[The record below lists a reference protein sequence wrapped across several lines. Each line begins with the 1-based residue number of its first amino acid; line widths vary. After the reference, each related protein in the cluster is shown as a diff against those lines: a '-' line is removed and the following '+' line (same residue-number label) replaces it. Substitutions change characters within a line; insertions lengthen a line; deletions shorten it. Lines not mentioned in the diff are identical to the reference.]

1 MKKINFKKGKKY
13 FIGGL
18 VLVLLL
24 VLIVVMVKNKRIE
37 INFDE
42 NGSAIAP
49 EKMWYESQKQYM
61 EKIVTWQDK
70 LLEMQAS
77 DDFGGATPEETMDA
91 FIEALKKGDTELAS
105 RYFVFNKQ
113 AQMAEELAI
122 GKKNGV
128 LDLLIDDLGKRNNG
142 NFYAGRDDKYEFVVI
157 GNDGEW
163 DDAVEFSFD
172 LVKNSETQVWKIESL

>member
-128 LDLLIDDLGKRNNG
+128 LDLLIDDLGKE
-142 NFYAGRDDKYEFVVI
+142 KKEFKISENHIRYRTFNKDNV
-157 GNDGEW
+157 
-163 DDAVEFSFD
+163 AEFSFD
-172 LVKNSETQVWKIESL
+172 LVSNKETQVWKIESL